1 MASQAFSERLVK
13 ANYDFNNPLEAARFQ
28 KTVFEFMKLVK
39 DDSLG
44 DPNGEELMD
53 KFCKLVNDREVWHL
67 AQMVVPEFRSSR
79 EEQ

>member
-13 ANYDFNNPLEAARFQ
+13 ANYDFNNPLDAARFQ
-28 KTVFEFMKLVK
+28 HTVFEFMKLVK
-39 DDSLG
+39 DDSFG

-53 KFCKLVNDREVWHL
+53 KFCKLVNDREVWHF
-67 AQMVVPEFRSSR
+67 AQTVVPEFRSAR

>member
-28 KTVFEFMKLVK
+28 KTIFEFMKLVK

-67 AQMVVPEFRSSR
+67 AQTVVPEFRSSR